1 MVYQSKKEDVWAK
14 ILKHQIEEE
23 EVRQEAKRRAK
34 LAADEEYGA
43 KLREQE
49 RVKAEMEAQYV
60 HRGEVLANSKE
71 GVV

>member
-1 MVYQSKKEDVWAK
+1 MSLLSMSIYLVF
-14 ILKHQIEEE
+14 ILPS
-23 EVRQEAKRRAK
+23 
-34 LAADEEYGA
+34 